1 MMKMTFLTIA
11 FKNIMKMTL
20 GYFIMVIIAFKIM
33 MKMTSES
40 NPVKIA
46 NQ

>member
-11 FKNIMKMTL
+11 FKIIMEMTL
-20 GYFIMVIIAFKIM
+20 EYLIMVIIAFKIM